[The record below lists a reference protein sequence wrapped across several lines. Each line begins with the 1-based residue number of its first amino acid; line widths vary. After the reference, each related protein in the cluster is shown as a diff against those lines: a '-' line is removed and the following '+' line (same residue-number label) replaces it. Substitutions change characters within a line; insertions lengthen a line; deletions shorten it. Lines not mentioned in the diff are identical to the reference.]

1 MKKFIEEFKEF
12 ISRGNV
18 VDMAVGVVVGG
29 AFKSIID
36 SLVKDIITPCIS
48 IITGKVNISELK
60 ATIIQP
66 LEDGTGGLVI
76 TYGSFIEQIINFL
89 IIALTIFCTIKFINT
104 LKSKFEKK
112 KEEIE
117 EAQEVKP
124 TTEDILLDIK
134 NILEN
139 QTK

>member
-48 IITGKVNISELK
+48 ILTGKVNIADLK
-60 ATIIQP
+60 AVIIKP

-76 TYGSFIEQIINFL
+76 TYGSFFEQVINFL
-89 IIALTIFCTIKFINT
+89 IIAFTIFCTIKFINT

-112 KEEIE
+112 KEETE
-117 EAQEVKP
+117 EAQEIKP

>member
-1 MKKFIEEFKEF
+1 MKKFIGEFKEF

-18 VDMAVGVVVGG
+18 VDMAVGVIIGG

-36 SLVKDIITPCIS
+36 SLVNDIVMPCIS
-48 IITGKVNISELK
+48 ILTGKINIAELK

-66 LEDGTGGLVI
+66 NADGSAGLVLP
-76 TYGSFIEQIINFL
+76 YGSFIQQVINFL
-89 IIALTIFCTIKFINT
+89 IIALVIFCTIKFINS
-104 LKSKFEKK
+104 LKSKFEKP
-112 KEEIE
+112 KEEVIE
-117 EAQEVKP
+117 EAKP

-139 QTK
+139 K

>member
-18 VDMAVGVVVGG
+18 VDMAVGVVIGG

-48 IITGKVNISELK
+48 ILTGKVNIAELK
-60 ATIIQP
+60 ATIIKP

-76 TYGSFIEQIINFL
+76 SYGSFIEQIINFL

-104 LKSKFEKK
+104 IKSKFENK

-117 EAQEVKP
+117 ESAEVKP

>member
-48 IITGKVNISELK
+48 ILTGKVNIADLK
-60 ATIIQP
+60 AVIIKP

-76 TYGSFIEQIINFL
+76 TYGSFLEQVINFI
-89 IIALTIFCTIKFINT
+89 IIAFTIFCTIKFINT
-104 LKSKFEKK
+104 LKSKFENK
-112 KEEIE
+112 KEETE
-117 EAQEVKP
+117 EAQEIKP

>member
-12 ISRGNV
+12 ISRWNV
-18 VDMAVGVVVGG
+18 VDLAVGVVVGG
-29 AFKSIID
+29 AFKSILD

-48 IITGKVNISELK
+48 ILTGKVNIADLK
-60 ATIIQP
+60 AVIIKP

-76 TYGSFIEQIINFL
+76 TYGSFFEQVINFL
-89 IIALTIFCTIKFINT
+89 IIAFTIFCTIKFINT

-112 KEEIE
+112 KEETE
-117 EAQEVKP
+117 EAQEIKP